1 MARLLNESEDRGK
14 VVATMTTESI
24 YGTVV
29 RNIYEDHTFINLE
42 EGVRESYVA
51 GDIHVKTTIK
61 FVD

>member
-1 MARLLNESEDRGK
+1 MAKLLNESDDKK

-29 RNIYEDHTFINLE
+29 RNIYEDHAFINLE

-61 FVD
+61 FVN